1 MQFPVKSRCAIL
13 LLLLLGACAN
23 QPTAP
28 EQYSLGPGGSVSPFS
43 QGLLGDQLPTG
54 WQPWI
59 ISRFNRNTSYRIVE
73 DGGSRVLE
81 ADADSS
87 ASGVLQELAVKT
99 AQYPTLSWRWRVS
112 QLAPGADL
120 TQRGSDDSPAR
131 VIVSF
136 DGDRKKLDFEDR
148 AMADLVKLFSG
159 REMPYATLMYVWD
172 SKLPVGT
179 VLENAHSR
187 RAMMIVVESGEQR
200 VGQWLSFSR
209 NIVED
214 YRRAYG
220 ESPGPIISVGVM
232 TDSNTTHSKVTAYY
246 GDIVLS
252 VPVSDAHA
260 LLAPGSTASSD
271 W

>member
-1 MQFPVKSRCAIL
+1 MQFPLKSQCAI
-13 LLLLLGACAN
+13 LLLLLGACAS

-28 EQYSLGPGGSVSPFS
+28 EQYGLGPGGSVSPFS

-73 DGGSRVLE
+73 DGGYRVLE

-87 ASGVLQELAVKT
+87 ASGVLQELSVKP

-112 QLAPGADL
+112 QLVPGADL
-120 TQRGSDDSPAR
+120 TQRGRDDSPAR

-179 VLENAHSR
+179 VLENAHSG
-187 RAMMIVVESGEQR
+187 RAMMIVVESGENR

-209 NIVED
+209 NVVED

-220 ESPGPIISVGVM
+220 ELPGSIISVGVM

-252 VPVSDAHA
+252 VPASDVHV
-260 LLAPGSTASSD
+260 LLVPGTSASSG